1 MKILIIDDSITI
13 RNILKEILTASGHVV
28 EQAENGNAGIEH
40 FLQNKPDLIL
50 LDVEMPGISGYDTAK
65 KIRELEKTINKTTDT
80 STINNT
86 NEQTDSQA
94 NKAIE
99 NWIPIVFLSSHSDDQ
114 SLSSGIEAGGDD
126 YLFKPFS
133 ETVLLSK
140 LKAMERI
147 YSMKQAIIAQRK
159 IVEQMNQELLEEQIV
174 AKNIYDNIVQYG
186 TIKQQDFIKTYVSSK
201 SVFNGDLSLVARSPS
216 ENYYVIMGDFTG
228 HGLSAALG
236 IIPTAELFLKLTIK
250 GFTLEEV
257 LIDLNTKLHNIL
269 PSNIFCA
276 ASVIEVDMV
285 NGKLAVWNGWSPD
298 VFCVSS
304 DGHLKKSFASTNMPL
319 GALKPEKFNSRLSV
333 IDFNKGDK
341 VFIYSDGFPETLD
354 VNGKMFG
361 VDRMKAIIEDSSK
374 TNVSIFDE
382 IIRQRAEFRGELVQ
396 QDDLTLIEITM
407 I

>member
-1 MKILIIDDSITI
+1 MKILIVDDSITI
-13 RNILKEILTASGHVV
+13 RNILKEILSASGHVV
-28 EQAENGNAGIEH
+28 EQAENGNAAVEH
-40 FLQNKPDLIL
+40 FLNNKPDLIL
-50 LDVEMPGISGYDTAK
+50 MDVEMPGLSGYDTAK
-65 KIRELEKTINKTTDT
+65 KIRELEKTPSTD
-80 STINNT
+80 NT
-86 NEQTDSQA
+86 KNTDQTDNPT

-114 SLSSGIEAGGDD
+114 SLSTGIEAGGDD

-133 ETVLLSK
+133 QTVLISK
-140 LKAMERI
+140 LTAMERI

-159 IVEQMNQELLEEQIV
+159 IVEQMNQELLDEQIV

-201 SVFNGDLSLVARSPS
+201 SVFNGDLCLVARSPS
-216 ENYYVIMGDFTG
+216 ENYYIIMGDFTG

-276 ASVIEVDMV
+276 ASVIEVDMI

-298 VFCVSS
+298 VFCVSN
-304 DGHLKKSFASTNMPL
+304 DGQLKKIFASTNMPL
-319 GALKPEKFNSRLSV
+319 GALKPEKFNSRLAV
-333 IDFNKGDK
+333 VDFNKGDK
-341 VFIYSDGFPETLD
+341 VFIYSDGFPETQD
-354 VNGKMFG
+354 INGKMFG
-361 VDRMKAIIEDSSK
+361 IDRMKTIIEDSSK
-374 TNVSIFDE
+374 TKVSIFDE
-382 IIRQRAEFRGELVQ
+382 IIKQRAEFRGSLVQ